1 VAPVVA
7 HNTQLVERQPPG
19 REMSVAEADLELLTA
34 LQIGGLVVAAELAVQ
49 VAMALAVDM
58 VELAERAQ
66 FGFLHLR
73 QPLQLY

>member
-1 VAPVVA
+1 VAPAVA
-7 HNTQLVERQPPG
+7 HNTQLVERQLLG
-19 REMSVAEADLELLTA
+19 REMLAAEAVLELLTA

-58 VELAERAQ
+58 VELVEQAQ

-73 QPLQLY
+73 QPLQLH